1 MAIVQD
7 DANAMINA
15 PDGFDARNSTL
26 TQHFSTGI
34 MKKPVLNSF

>member
-15 PDGFDARNSTL
+15 PDGFDARTPSHIQL
-26 TQHFSTGI
+26 FSTGI
-34 MKKPVLNSF
+34 PKERAAS